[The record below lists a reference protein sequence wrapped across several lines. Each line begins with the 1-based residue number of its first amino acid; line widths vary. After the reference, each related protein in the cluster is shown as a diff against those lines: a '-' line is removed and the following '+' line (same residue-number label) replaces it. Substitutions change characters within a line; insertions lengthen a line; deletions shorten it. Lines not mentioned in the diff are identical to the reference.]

1 MRLASCYKLTRR
13 LVLDLIQN
21 FYLNYYTIGVLT
33 GLFMTSLIAVF
44 LALLPSKS
52 TPTKYLI
59 IIYFT
64 GAMLTL
70 GYTLVQGL
78 YFPSKWIRVYL
89 LIAITLNHLFTIQ
102 LFFHFPSNTHPRLA
116 KSFLY
121 VQGFTFLLLD
131 IFLIV
136 KSIGVGVV
144 YDFAGHYF
152 EIDSPLALKI
162 YGMVVLLNIF
172 LITGVGIWKTII
184 TPKKERFALIFINIG
199 IFCTLFIP
207 GLVNV
212 LNKTGLVSRTV
223 YISLFCLFTII
234 GLFMVIVSYINNTSD
249 KTTFM
254 FKIVGV
260 SFVSFMVVYNVFS
273 FIVMSEM
280 ENTYDLLHRGQSVL
294 AMEANHKP
302 EDLKYI
308 IEYDPEKDAFQF
320 THNVDNVEL
329 PKEFKYELI
338 NSYIYNSFSKTKDAS
353 LMELRQI
360 LQNLHIQDSEY
371 ASGYSL
377 LIQSYLEKFEPT
389 TGVSSA
395 NVPELIQSKDRFLF
409 YRYNKIQQISEDN
422 FKKNLQE
429 FLNKEKEEF
438 LPFKEAI
445 QKHIDISSKDGY
457 ELKAE
462 ILNFVIPM
470 QDVSVRR
477 YRKSLDQKSH
487 FVIFH
492 YIDTEKNKAYE
503 LGYSYTD
510 YRKFIHAI
518 GLKLVYILF
527 FALILVVIGT
537 PIFLS
542 GTLINPLN
550 ALLEGLGKVKKG
562 NLDITI
568 PIKVQDEIGFLSN
581 SFNSMVKSIK
591 DSKDKLEDY
600 AEHLEEKVEART
612 KELQV
617 TLNQVE
623 KLKTQQDGDYFLTT
637 LLLRPLGVNKVLG
650 SKIKVD
656 FFVKQKKEFKFKSVS
671 HDIGGDIC
679 ITHQIKLKGR
689 DYITFLNADAMGK
702 SMQGAGGV
710 LVLGAVFQSIIQRT
724 VSYSAHSEVPPEFWI
739 KSAFKEMHK
748 IFESFDGSM
757 LISLVFGLVDERSG
771 LVYFMNAEHPWVILY
786 RDGVA
791 DFIEHDMKFRKLGT
805 SGLENELFIST
816 FQMMAGDFL
825 IIGSDGKDD
834 LILSKDEKKDTRIIN
849 EDESLFL
856 KRVEEAKGDLNTIF
870 KLITDKFELMDD
882 FSLLSISYPDDSTE
896 MSEEEIEK
904 IEATLRLARSL
915 VGKHNFKDAIK
926 MLKEAY
932 EENKNR
938 TEVAQYLIKAYMKG
952 RAYKE
957 ASNICKEFLEKNE
970 LDSNLLFKASFC
982 LKMNHEFK
990 EAIELAERIKLRE
1003 PFNVRNLTHLA
1014 DMYAYTKNYKRSEK
1028 LVQKILHIDPENKG
1042 ALKILERLE
1051 KENPKI

>member
-1 MRLASCYKLTRR
+1 
-13 LVLDLIQN
+13 LDLLQN
-21 FYLNYYTIGVLT
+21 FYLNYYTIGVITGFFMT
-33 GLFMTSLIAVF
+33 GLIALF
-44 LALLPSKS
+44 LSLLPSKS

-59 IIYFT
+59 LIYFT
-64 GAMLTL
+64 GALLTI
-70 GYTLVQGL
+70 GYILVQGI
-78 YFPSKWIRVYL
+78 YFPTKWIRVYL

-102 LFFHFPSNTHPRLA
+102 LFFHFPTNTHPRLA
-116 KSFLY
+116 KWFLY
-121 VQGFTFLLLD
+121 IQGFIFLVLD
-131 IFLIV
+131 IFVII
-136 KSIGVGVV
+136 KSYGVGVV
-144 YDFAGHYF
+144 YDFGGHYY
-152 EIDSPLALKI
+152 EVDSPIALKI
-162 YGMVVLLNIF
+162 YGLVVLLNIF
-172 LITGVGIWKTII
+172 VITIVGVWKTVI
-184 TPKKERFALIFINIG
+184 TPKKERMALIFINIG
-199 IFCTLFIP
+199 VFCTLFIP
-207 GLVNV
+207 GFVNV
-212 LNKTGLVSRTV
+212 LNKSGIVSRTV

-234 GLFMVIVSYINNTSD
+234 GLFMVIVSYINKTSD

-273 FIVMSEM
+273 YIVMNEM
-280 ENTYDLLHRGQSVL
+280 ENTYDLLHRGQSTL

-302 EDLKYI
+302 DDLKYI
-308 IEYDPEKDAFQF
+308 IEYDPENDISKF
-320 THNVDNVEL
+320 THNTDNIEL
-329 PKEFKYELI
+329 PKYYKYELI
-338 NSYIYNSFSKTKDAS
+338 NSYIYNTYSKTKDAS
-353 LMELRQI
+353 LMELKQTM
-360 LQNLHIQDSEY
+360 QNLKIKDNEY
-371 ASGYSL
+371 ASGYTS
-377 LIQSYLEKFEPT
+377 LIQNYLDKHDPGSEI
-389 TGVSSA
+389 SNA
-395 NVPELIQSKDRFLF
+395 NVNDFIHSKDRFLF
-409 YRYNKIQQISEDN
+409 YRYNKINQMSNDN
-422 FKKNLQE
+422 FKKELQD
-429 FLNKEKEEF
+429 FLNKEKEDF

-445 QKHIDISSKDGY
+445 QKHLDSTDKDNQ
-457 ELKAE
+457 ELKLE

-470 QDVSVRR
+470 QDIAIRR
-477 YRKSLDQKSH
+477 YRKSLDEKNH

-492 YIDTEKNKAYE
+492 YVDSEKNKVYE
-503 LGYSYTD
+503 LGYSYLD
-510 YRKFIHAI
+510 YRKFIHSI

-568 PIKVQDEIGFLSN
+568 PVKVQDEIGFLSN

-650 SKIKVD
+650 SKVKVD

-771 LVYFMNAEHPWVILY
+771 LVYFINAEHPWVILY

-805 SGLENELFIST
+805 SGLENELCVST

-834 LILSKDEKKDTRIIN
+834 LILSKDEKKDTRVIN
-849 EDESLFL
+849 EDEGLFL
-856 KRVEEAKGDLNTIF
+856 KRVEEAKGDLNKIF
-870 KLITDKFELMDD
+870 QLITDKFELMDD
-882 FSLLSISYPDDSTE
+882 FSLLSISYPDDVIDI
-896 MSEEEIEK
+896 SEEETKK
-904 IEATLRLARSL
+904 IEDTLRLARTL
-915 VGKHNFKDAIK
+915 VGKHNFKDAIT
-926 MLKEAY
+926 LLQERY
-932 EENKNR
+932 EENKDR
-938 TEVAQYLIKAYMKG
+938 SEVAQYLIKAYMKE
-952 RAYKE
+952 RNYKE
-957 ASNICKEFLEKNE
+957 ASKICKEFLEKNE
-970 LDSNLLFKASFC
+970 LDTALLFKASYC

-990 EAIELAERIKLRE
+990 EAIEMAERIKLRD
-1003 PFNVRNLTHLA
+1003 PYNIRNLIHLA
-1014 DMYAYTKNYKRSEK
+1014 DMYAYTKNFKRSQK
-1028 LVQKILHIDPENKG
+1028 LVKKVLHIEPENKG

-1051 KENPKI
+1051 QETVAS